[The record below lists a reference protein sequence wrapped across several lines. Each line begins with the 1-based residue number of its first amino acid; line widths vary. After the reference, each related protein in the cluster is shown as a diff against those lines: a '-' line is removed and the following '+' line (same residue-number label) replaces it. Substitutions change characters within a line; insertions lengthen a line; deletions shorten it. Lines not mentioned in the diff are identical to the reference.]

1 MPLLADPVF
10 IYVDLSDSLLLV
22 AAVTAFAM
30 AGLVALWKYIK
41 RIVV

>member
-1 MPLLADPVF
+1 MLLLADPVF
-10 IYVDLSDSLLLV
+10 IYIDLPDSLLLV
-22 AAVTAFAM
+22 AAVGAFAT